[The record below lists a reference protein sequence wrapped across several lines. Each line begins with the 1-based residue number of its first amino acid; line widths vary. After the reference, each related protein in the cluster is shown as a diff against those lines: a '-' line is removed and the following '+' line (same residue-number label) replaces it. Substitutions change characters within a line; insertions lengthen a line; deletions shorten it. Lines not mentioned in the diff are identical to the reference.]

1 MKRHLP
7 LPFVLLAGAL
17 LAQPVAATETGCA
30 AKRQAIEQR
39 IEAAKAH
46 GNSAQQAGLEK
57 ALAEVKTHCTD
68 AGLRQEREAKIAEY
82 QAEVRQREADL
93 REAQAKGDPAKIAK
107 RQAKLEEARAELD
120 AAEKALER

>member
-1 MKRHLP
+1 MKRHLS

-46 GNSAQQAGLEK
+46 GNAAQQAGLEE

-68 AGLRQEREAKIAEY
+68 AALRQKREAKIADY

-93 REAQAKGDPAKIAK
+93 REAQAKGDAEKIA
-107 RQAKLEEARAELD
+107 RREAKLAEARAELR
-120 AAEKALER
+120 AAEQALQH

>member
-1 MKRHLP
+1 MKRHYS
-7 LPFVLLAGAL
+7 LPFALLAGVL
-17 LAQPVAATETGCA
+17 LAQPVLAAETGCA
-30 AKRQAIEQR
+30 AKRQAIEAR

-57 ALAEVKTHCTD
+57 ALAEVQAHCTD
-68 AGLRQEREAKIAEY
+68 AGLRQEREAKVAQS

-107 RQAKLEEARAELD
+107 RQAKLEEARAEL
-120 AAEKALER
+120 ASAEKALGH